1 MNKER
6 YADILV
12 DNQCY
17 VNTNRT
23 DEEPIML
30 PDGSA
35 MPVYL
40 SCRRLFSRV
49 DGRQEVE
56 TALAEMV
63 NNEFPDTNLIVGLAT
78 AGIGWGH
85 AVAAQLNLP
94 FAYVRS
100 STKGYGLGQLVEGD
114 PLAESKAVVVDDVL
128 YTGKSLFT
136 AIDALQ
142 DEKNIETVGAV
153 SIITLNGGGVE
164 AYKDRGVTAAS
175 LTDYEHLLDSARRKE
190 LVSQSEYSEMLG
202 IYATSKVL
210 ER

>member
-1 MNKER
+1 MNKEK

-23 DEEPIML
+23 GEEPIML

-49 DGRQEVE
+49 EGRQEVE
-56 TALAEMV
+56 AALSEMV
-63 NNEFPDTNLIVGLAT
+63 GDEFPDANLIVGLAT

-85 AVAAQLNLP
+85 AVATRLDLP

-100 STKGYGLGQLVEGD
+100 SAKGYGLGKLVEGD
-114 PLAESKAVVVDDVL
+114 PLAESKAVIIDDVL
-128 YTGKSLFT
+128 YTGKSLFA

-142 DEKNIETVGAV
+142 NEKSIKTVGAA
-153 SIITLNGGGVE
+153 SIITLNGGGIE
-164 AYKDRGVTAAS
+164 TYKDRGVAAAS
-175 LTDYEHLLDSARRKE
+175 LTDYEHLLDSARSKE
-190 LVSQSEYSEMLG
+190 LLSQGEYSEMLR